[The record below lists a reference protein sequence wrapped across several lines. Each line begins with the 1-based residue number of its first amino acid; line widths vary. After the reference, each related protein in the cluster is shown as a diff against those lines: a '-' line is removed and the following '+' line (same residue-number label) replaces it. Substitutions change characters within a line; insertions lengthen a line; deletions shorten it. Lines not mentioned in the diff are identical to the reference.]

1 MAENEQNNA
10 QKKDSPRIVFWTI
23 VAVGLLYMYKNVF
36 KK

>member
-1 MAENEQNNA
+1 MSDY
-10 QKKDSPRIVFWTI
+10 KKKKEPRIVFWSI